1 MNVLKEV
8 PALQEMRFH
17 DSNNIEQAYLYK
29 LSKYE
34 GLNWFKN
41 VYFMA
46 SEQDKYAPFRSASI

>member
-8 PALQEMRFH
+8 PAIQEMRFH
-17 DSNNIEQAYLYK
+17 DSNSLENTYLFK

-46 SEQDKYAPFRSASI
+46 SEQDKYAPF